1 MTDSNAAAASIP
13 VHETSSFE
21 KSAAQ
26 ETKSTSTSTS
36 VASVSI
42 EKTEDPSATKS
53 NAVEN
58 AGEAPPA
65 NADDENDSHYPIGF
79 KLVTLIIAL
88 CLAVFLVALDQT
100 IIATVS

>member
-1 MTDSNAAAASIP
+1 
-13 VHETSSFE
+13 
-21 KSAAQ
+21 
-26 ETKSTSTSTS
+26 

-65 NADDENDSHYPIGF
+65 KADDENDSHYPIGF